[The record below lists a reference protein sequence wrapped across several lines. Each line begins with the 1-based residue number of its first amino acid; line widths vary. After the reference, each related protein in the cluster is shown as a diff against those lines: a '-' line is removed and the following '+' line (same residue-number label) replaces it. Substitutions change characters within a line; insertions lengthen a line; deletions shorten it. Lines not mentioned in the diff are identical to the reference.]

1 MEARFKVHFSF
12 VFQGTYKIK
21 ADMKDR
27 VKNRKISKIK
37 YKEKVKTKFMI
48 VMKLSIDNNKFGAS
62 IWLFLGQGFRN
73 CPCFLKVI
81 P

>member
-27 VKNRKISKIK
+27 VKNRKISCLEVTVKI
-37 YKEKVKTKFMI
+37 
-48 VMKLSIDNNKFGAS
+48 
-62 IWLFLGQGFRN
+62 Q
-73 CPCFLKVI
+73 
-81 P
+81 